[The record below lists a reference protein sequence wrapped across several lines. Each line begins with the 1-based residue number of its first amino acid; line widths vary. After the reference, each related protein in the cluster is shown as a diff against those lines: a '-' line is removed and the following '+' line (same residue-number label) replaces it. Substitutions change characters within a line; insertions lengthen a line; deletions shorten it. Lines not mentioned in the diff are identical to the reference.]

1 MSTESASKKLISPA
15 DGILILGMVFVC
27 LLLFV
32 FQALN
37 QPDELRVVVEK
48 HGEIVYEQKLS
59 EDTDPFEYTVDNTAV
74 VISVHGCTVA
84 VVSSDCPDQTCVLT
98 GTLQKAGDT
107 AVCLPNQVVVR
118 ILGSRPA
125 AVDGITG

>member
-1 MSTESASKKLISPA
+1 MSTGSASKKLFSLA
-15 DGILILGMVFVC
+15 DGILILGLVCVC
-27 LLLFV
+27 LLF
-32 FQALN
+32 FIFRAFN
-37 QPDELRVVVEK
+37 QPHELRVVVEK
-48 HGEIVYEQKLS
+48 HGEIVYEQRLS
-59 EDTDPFEYTVDNTAV
+59 EDADPFEFTVEDTAV
-74 VISVHGCTVA
+74 VISVHGTTVA

-107 AVCLPNQVVVR
+107 AVCLPNQVIVR

>member
-1 MSTESASKKLISPA
+1 MRTESAPKKLISPA
-15 DGILILGMVFVC
+15 DGILILGLVFVC
-27 LLLFV
+27 FLFFV
-32 FQALN
+32 FRALN

-59 EDTDPFEYTVDNTAV
+59 GDAEPYEFTVEDTAV
-74 VISVHGCTVA
+74 VISVHGTTVA

-107 AVCLPNQVVVR
+107 AVCLPNQVIVR

-125 AVDGITG
+125 TVDGITG